1 LSSVDDTRR
10 PLRQP
15 RFLIVPKPGGGE
27 RRITVVDRLDDA
39 VYRRVVARVSRM
51 LERVLGPEVAA
62 NRVTA
67 EEPFRLRSWREERG
81 AFEGR
86 RRALAERSDVVVK
99 TDVREC
105 YPSIGPAVAE
115 TAFVRLG
122 GGREVG
128 SLRRMLERFGD
139 AGVLGLPIGPAASA
153 VVANAV
159 LARVD
164 EVVRHARVPH
174 LRWVDDVWA
183 GCRDERHAAE
193 VLDRI
198 REALDSIG
206 LALNE
211 SKTLVMDRGEA
222 LSLVAAGSAPVSG
235 YSE

>member
-1 LSSVDDTRR
+1 MSSVDDTRR

-15 RFLIVPKPGGGE
+15 RFHIVPKPGGGE
-27 RRITVVDRLDDA
+27 RRITVFHPLDDA
-39 VYRRVVARVSRM
+39 AYRRVVARLSGM

-62 NRVTA
+62 NRVAA
-67 EEPFRLRSWREERG
+67 EGPLRLRSWREERS

-115 TAFVRLG
+115 AAFARLGVRLDAG
-122 GGREVG
+122 T
-128 SLRRMLERFGD
+128 LRRMLERFGE
-139 AGVLGLPIGPAASA
+139 AGVPGLPIGPAASA

-164 EVVRHARVPH
+164 DVIRRARVPH

-183 GCRDERHAAE
+183 GCRNERHASE

-198 REALDSIG
+198 REALDSMG
-206 LALNE
+206 LAVNE
-211 SKTLVMDRGEA
+211 SKTRVMDRAEA
-222 LSLVAAGSAPVSG
+222 LSIVAAGSAPDSR